1 MPLKEDH
8 SEWLD
13 QTMSTLNDM
22 KQSKPTPT
30 SKSWNRRI
38 VISHRRKLYDS
49 TQDKYCP
56 LSFKKEARRLRQLD
70 AMIDMSTKKS
80 FSPSRSTSNSNTR
93 NRTRPNTANA
103 SSSSSSRSRTRS
115 KLNSSTTNLS
125 SIHNNSSTGS
135 MRSSSMRSSMR
146 SSTRPSTAGANS
158 RSRSSATSGSRKRGR
173 RVKKK
178 PIPTGGITYQQSSG
192 NSGAHD
198 DLRVVY
204 KIMDRENL
212 LIKIKTNATQYL
224 TNHRWEAVSIS
235 SSVSSLNSKS
245 KLLDSS
251 VGAGAGV
258 GAGNETNVSKGAILI
273 ETIRQDLLEVRRI
286 SLIVVHYIWLWRQ
299 DQILT
304 LHERQHPSEY
314 PPKPFVYNGHDYIL
328 KMINDLNY
336 LKDLQ
341 PITAWLGA
349 PMIRNPFALLFDDPN
364 CIDNLDMQFDGSLA
378 DLAGCAHIL
387 PPPSITLDLNTT
399 DPMCVKWCSLLLL
412 AQEAIYGKGP
422 ESSSLMTGHTMTTNN
437 TRGGSRSGTFTM
449 PGESLHVTRSL
460 LSENGSI
467 INRDSPLKG
476 GKNVLQP
483 LEESKTEHSY
493 LIESKN
499 GNENGENSE
508 KGEEEKEFHLH
519 QHQQQQ
525 QQRKKTPKKFIKG
538 ERIKVQSKV
547 KSVISQNA
555 ILRSELLRLR
565 SQLEI
570 ERETLYQL
578 EKAEKK

>member
-1 MPLKEDH
+1 MC
-8 SEWLD
+8 SECTGGKHQNLVAATAYNCKTCTKGQATAD
-13 QTMSTLNDM
+13 ASTLCSECTGGKYQNLVAATAYNCKTCTVRM
-22 KQSKPTPT
+22 AAYNAEKQYGPSIATNPSNEVPRQYPANPT
-30 SKSWNRRI
+30 SVALEVATSTSLTASWNHLA
-38 VISHRRKLYDS
+38 V
-49 TQDKYCP
+49 
-56 LSFKKEARRLRQLD
+56 
-70 AMIDMSTKKS
+70 
-80 FSPSRSTSNSNTR
+80 NTGGYLVE
-93 NRTRPNTANA
+93 
-103 SSSSSSRSRTRS
+103 SYTRS
-115 KLNSSTTNLS
+115 SQFVDDGLFSDG
-125 SIHNNSSTGS
+125 HF
-135 MRSSSMRSSMR
+135 
-146 SSTRPSTAGANS
+146 
-158 RSRSSATSGSRKRGR
+158 GR
-173 RVKKK
+173 R
-178 PIPTGGITYQQSSG
+178 GITYQQSSG

-273 ETIRQDLLEVRRI
+273 ETIRQDLLEVRRV

-378 DLAGCAHIL
+378 DLAGCAHI
-387 PPPSITLDLNTT
+387 
-399 DPMCVKWCSLLLL
+399 
-412 AQEAIYGKGP
+412 
-422 ESSSLMTGHTMTTNN
+422 
-437 TRGGSRSGTFTM
+437 
-449 PGESLHVTRSL
+449 
-460 LSENGSI
+460 
-467 INRDSPLKG
+467 
-476 GKNVLQP
+476 
-483 LEESKTEHSY
+483 
-493 LIESKN
+493 
-499 GNENGENSE
+499 
-508 KGEEEKEFHLH
+508 
-519 QHQQQQ
+519 
-525 QQRKKTPKKFIKG
+525 
-538 ERIKVQSKV
+538 
-547 KSVISQNA
+547 
-555 ILRSELLRLR
+555 
-565 SQLEI
+565 
-570 ERETLYQL
+570 
-578 EKAEKK
+578 